1 MCLVNVGVMFAEAR
15 ARRTWT
21 LTSEP
26 VMEPP
31 RLLKECAAK
40 AGLAPGAFTVCGL
53 GETTVA

>member
-1 MCLVNVGVMFAEAR
+1 MADECSYFLVC
-15 ARRTWT
+15 RTWT

-31 RLLKECAAK
+31 RLLKECAVRE
-40 AGLAPGAFTVCGL
+40 GLVLDSFTVCGL

>member
-1 MCLVNVGVMFAEAR
+1 MC
-15 ARRTWT
+15 RTWT

-31 RLLKECAAK
+31 RLLKECAVRE
-40 AGLAPGAFTVCGL
+40 GLVLDSFTVCGL